1 MTARV
6 RLQEYNK
13 GKSTWAAMPG
23 TMIRKVAIAQA
34 FREAFPMAVEGMY
47 IPEEMPDEQSA
58 EPMPEANQI
67 KPVFTEADAPAPQEP
82 AEAPNE
88 APQDAP
94 APEQEAE
101 PIPAPEAPTE
111 PVNEPQEE
119 KLPWEGDQNVD
130 DNLFKA

>member
-47 IPEEMPDEQSA
+47 IPEEMPDEQGA
-58 EPMPEANQI
+58 EEMPAANQI

-82 AEAPNE
+82 AEAPKE
-88 APQDAP
+88 AVQAG
-94 APEQEAE
+94 
-101 PIPAPEAPTE
+101 EAPTE
-111 PVNEPQEE
+111 PQDGPLED
-119 KLPWEGDQNVD
+119 KLPWEEGQQDENLD
-130 DNLFKA
+130 LFKA